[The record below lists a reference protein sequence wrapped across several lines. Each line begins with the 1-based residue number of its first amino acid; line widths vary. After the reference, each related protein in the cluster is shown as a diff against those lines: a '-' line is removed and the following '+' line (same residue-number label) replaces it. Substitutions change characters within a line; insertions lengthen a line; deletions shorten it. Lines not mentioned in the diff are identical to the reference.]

1 MFNTMSDQFTGFTIA
16 NAEQEGDRYRWYLCI
31 EKHMDSWSCQ
41 RVSQE
46 TAITY
51 YSEKSRT
58 KTVPIHYTN
67 PPLLDRLYIRA
78 SLIPDVK
85 ITKSACAERGPE

>member
-1 MFNTMSDQFTGFTIA
+1 MSDQFTGFTIA
-16 NAEQEGDRYRWYLCI
+16 NAEKEDRYRWYLCI
-31 EKHMDSWSCQ
+31 EKHVDSWSCQ

-67 PPLLDRLYIRA
+67 PPFLDRLYIRA
-78 SLIPDVK
+78 ALQPNVK
-85 ITKSACAERGPE
+85 IIKPVCAEHGPE